1 MDGLGAPPD
10 GSWAPLQGAP
20 LQIELFMDYHCPYSY
35 RVVGWLDDLGPG
47 RIAVRHRLVG
57 LEQLNRDATAADW
70 RLWEQPLDYVHYRER
85 QNRRPLAA
93 FLATAIIETAEAA
106 EVARR
111 FRRGVYEARFGERAD
126 ITDPAVLDRVAV
138 TAGAMPDRVRDGL
151 AMPQIVAAARARI
164 AADWAAARADY
175 AVFGVPTLRFG
186 AARPFY
192 LRLARSI
199 DRAEGP
205 RFLDALL
212 AFRAA
217 APEVLELKLPEPV
230 EPA

>member
-1 MDGLGAPPD
+1 
-10 GSWAPLQGAP
+10 
-20 LQIELFMDYHCPYSY
+20 MDYHCPYSY
-35 RVVGWLDDLGPG
+35 RVAGWLDDLGPG
-47 RIAVRHRLVG
+47 HVAVRHRLVG
-57 LEQLNRDATAADW
+57 LEQFNRDATAAEW

-93 FLATAIIETAEAA
+93 FLATAIIDAAEAA

-138 TAGAMPDRVRDGL
+138 AAGAMQHRVRDGL
-151 AMPQIVAAARARI
+151 AEPRIVAAARRRVAE
-164 AADWAAARADY
+164 DWAAARTDY
-175 AVFGVPTLRFG
+175 AIFGVPTLRIG
-186 AARPFY
+186 TARPFY
-192 LRLARSI
+192 LRLAGAM
-199 DRAEGP
+199 DPADGQ

-217 APEVLELKLPEPV
+217 APEVLELKLPEPAGPV
-230 EPA
+230 